1 MYESVGWGEWGVIEV
16 LVEVVLVVVDYLLY
30 RDSVQWNWI
39 DKDTEVYK
47 NEKMLYDIKVILTVL
62 GVNVCEIDYIKE

>member
-47 NEKMLYDIKVILTVL
+47 NEKMLYDIKS
-62 GVNVCEIDYIKE
+62 YINGSWC